1 MIELDRL
8 ILRQPSV
15 RRLLILPRRIL
26 IDVGTQL
33 SADEELENLAA
44 AEAAV
49 NSRDLDRTK
58 IVNQLNG
65 EVKRESNTYIHEDM
79 LSYDLIN
86 EQEES

>member
-1 MIELDRL
+1 MI
-8 ILRQPSV
+8 
-15 RRLLILPRRIL
+15 PRRIL

-49 NSRDLDRTK
+49 NLRDLDRTK

-65 EVKRESNTYIHEDM
+65 EVKRE
-79 LSYDLIN
+79 
-86 EQEES
+86 